1 MVATELVAL
10 LGLVM
15 ADEPVA
21 GFRVVFRL
29 AGGVFAACG
38 LIAWRRRP
46 DSRSGALMVAT
57 GFGLLVEPVFAQFDA
72 PTVRAF
78 GDLFEDAWGIPMIAL
93 LLTYTS
99 AGRLATTADRVL
111 VGAFGAQLVLEF
123 VRHLVLERDGN
134 FLLVRADAQ
143 VADAIVGIAGLLS
156 ALGCLGTAAVIAIRF
171 KRASPPHRRAMAP
184 SVAGIV
190 ALLVFAA
197 AQTPDT
203 PPPLQWLAACSLLL
217 VPAAFLAGLLRSRL
231 ARGGVADL
239 FGEIRT
245 LRGPQLQARL
255 ARAAGDP
262 SLVIA
267 YGDGPYADAGRSL
280 ARLDGAAI
288 IYDPALDEDPGL
300 VEVIVAAAAIALE
313 HEQLHAESQTS
324 RRRLIAAGD
333 AERRRLERDL
343 HDGAQQRLVMVAIQ
357 LRLIQADIRRDP
369 AAAEALVSAA
379 SDELSRSLEELREL
393 ARGIHP
399 AVLEQG
405 IASAL
410 TSLSAR
416 SAVPT
421 AVSCEALGE
430 VPRPVELALY
440 FVACEAL
447 ANVAKYAHATAASIQ
462 LTRTGDGV
470 AIEIIDDGVGGAVAS
485 GGSGLRGL
493 QDRVE
498 ALAGHLLVTSPTGA
512 GTVVSAELPCGS

>member
-1 MVATELVAL
+1 
-10 LGLVM
+10 
-15 ADEPVA
+15 
-21 GFRVVFRL
+21 
-29 AGGVFAACG
+29 
-38 LIAWRRRP
+38 
-46 DSRSGALMVAT
+46 
-57 GFGLLVEPVFAQFDA
+57 
-72 PTVRAF
+72 
-78 GDLFEDAWGIPMIAL
+78 MIAL

-203 PPPLQWLAACSLLL
+203 PPPLQWLAVCSLLL

-245 LRGPQLQARL
+245 LRGTA
-255 ARAAGDP
+255 AAGAAGAGGGRP
-262 SLVIA
+262 EPRGRLRTATV
-267 YGDGPYADAGRSL
+267 PTPTPAGRSPGL
-280 ARLDGAAI
+280 DARSRAAL
-288 IYDPALDEDPGL
+288 IYDAALDEDPGL

-324 RRRLIAAGD
+324 RQRLIAAGD
-333 AERRRLERDL
+333 AERRRLERNL

-369 AAAEALVSAA
+369 AAAEALVTTA

-421 AVSCEALGE
+421 AVSCEPLGE

-447 ANVAKYAHATAASIQ
+447 ANVAKYAQATAASIQ

-470 AIEIIDDGVGGAVAS
+470 AIEIADDGVGGAVAS

-498 ALAGHLLVTSPTGA
+498 ALAGHLLVTSPAGA